1 MTNPADRKMEVIP
14 MMNKETGKA
23 RQIVLILA
31 LVAAVTGFGVL
42 PVHAGVQRNPPAQ
55 STEDLDSDGVLDVQE
70 TGGIS
75 FSGVVNPTTGR
86 TSTNSNP
93 FIYSQCSGSPT
104 ETARNLCL
112 KLGSKDVFVFIKKLT
127 ASNFH
132 TSLLDTY
139 SVNLDTLLEPVWRPP
154 GNPSPYTQATN
165 TGLGVAVHRLIPPSN
180 STTWTNT
187 LRAIPGDQRTT
198 NPQPQKAIFITE
210 SADTTNP
217 ETLGTSGVG
226 TPNYSAGDIT
236 IYTQSIRDQV
246 TRVCNGTT
254 VTTCM
259 DMYGTTGIEPV
270 IKNWQIHVASHE
282 VAHSLSL
289 RSPMDAVYR
298 EHYATATN
306 STDLHTILEQA
317 MYKEYPES
325 SKAVFYISLDFT
337 SDEPANYLFY
347 IP

>member
-1 MTNPADRKMEVIP
+1 
-14 MMNKETGKA
+14 
-23 RQIVLILA
+23 LA
-31 LVAAVTGFGVL
+31 A
-42 PVHAGVQRNPPAQ
+42 
-55 STEDLDSDGVLDVQE
+55 
-70 TGGIS
+70 
-75 FSGVVNPTTGR
+75 
-86 TSTNSNP
+86 
-93 FIYSQCSGSPT
+93 
-104 ETARNLCL
+104 
-112 KLGSKDVFVFIKKLT
+112 SK
-127 ASNFH
+127 FH
-132 TSLLDTY
+132 TELLDTY

-187 LRAIPGDQRTT
+187 ARSLSQSQVSPIDQRT
-198 NPQPQKAIFITE
+198 NPQKAIFITE
-210 SADTTNP
+210 SDNTAIP
-217 ETLGTSGVG
+217 EMLGSSGVG
-226 TPNYSAGDIT
+226 TPNYSAGDIK

-259 DMYGTTGIEPV
+259 DMNGASGIELV

-337 SDEPANYLFY
+337 SDETANYLFY